1 MFLFR
6 LNCEFTCVKF
16 EKPVPFQLLLP
27 APGSYYFLLESYRDA
42 LISSI
47 VAFRSLGLLFVVF
60 LEVSVAILM
69 REFKS
74 LNC

>member
-16 EKPVPFQLLLP
+16 EKPVPLQLLPPPL
-27 APGSYYFLLESYRDA
+27 GTYYFHLESYRDA
-42 LISSI
+42 LILSV
-47 VAFRSLGLLFVVF
+47 VAFRGLGLLFVVF
-60 LEVSVAILM
+60 LEVPVAILM